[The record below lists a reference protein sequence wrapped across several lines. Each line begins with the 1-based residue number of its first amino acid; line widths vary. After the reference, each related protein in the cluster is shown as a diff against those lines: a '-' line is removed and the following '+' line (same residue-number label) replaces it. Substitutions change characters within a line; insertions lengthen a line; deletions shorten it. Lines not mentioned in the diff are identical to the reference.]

1 MNYIEVKF
9 SAKSEESYIFD
20 LLASYLGEIGFESF
34 EEINDGILA
43 YIDDKLF
50 DEELM
55 VQLVKNFPYANDI
68 EYKIAE
74 IKQVNWNEEWEKN
87 FFEPIIIGNEC
98 LIHSTF
104 HKNLPKAKYD
114 IIIDPKMAFGTG
126 HHETTSLMIAE
137 ILKMDLEGKSVLDMG
152 CGTAVLAIL
161 AAMRGAKPVTA
172 IDIDTW
178 CIENSIEN
186 IEKNGVGEISVQLGD
201 ASLLEDQHY
210 DIIIANINRN
220 ILLSDIKKYSA
231 CLSKGGALYMSGFYT
246 EDIPLIEKEANNYH
260 LKLINYNEKN
270 NWVVVETVKIQ

>member
-9 SAKSEESYIFD
+9 TILPAETYIFD

-34 EEINDGILA
+34 EEIGDGLLA
-43 YIDDKLF
+43 YIDDQLF
-50 DEELM
+50 NEESIK
-55 VQLVKNFPYANDI
+55 QLLKNFHYANDI
-68 EYKIAE
+68 HYEFSE

-87 FFEPIIIGNEC
+87 FFEPIIIGDEC

-104 HKNLPKAKYD
+104 HKNLPTVKYD

-137 ILKMDLEGKSVLDMG
+137 ILKMNLEGKSVLDMG

-161 AAMRGAKPVTA
+161 AAMRGAKPVMA

-178 CIENSIEN
+178 CVENSIEN
-186 IEKNGVGEISVQLGD
+186 IEKNGVGWINVQLGD
-201 ASLLEDQHY
+201 AALLENQHY

-220 ILLSDIKKYSA
+220 ILLADIKKYSA
-231 CLSKGGALYMSGFYT
+231 CLNQGGALYMSGFYT
-246 EDIPLIEKEANNYH
+246 EDIPLIEKEANNHH
-260 LKLINYNEKN
+260 LILKGYKEKN
-270 NWVVVETVKIQ
+270 NWVVIETVKIL

>member
-1 MNYIEVKF
+1 MNYIEVKLT
-9 SAKSEESYIFD
+9 AKTGESYIFD

-34 EEINDGILA
+34 EEIGNGILA
-43 YIDDKLF
+43 YIDDQIF
-50 DEELM
+50 DKELLE
-55 VQLVKNFPYANDI
+55 QLVNNFPYSDDI
-68 EYKIAE
+68 QYNINE

-98 LIHSTF
+98 LIHSSF
-104 HKNLPKAKYD
+104 HKNLPKVKYD

-161 AAMRGAKPVTA
+161 AAMRGAEPVTA

-178 CIENSIEN
+178 CVENSLEN

-201 ASLLEDQHY
+201 ASLLKNQYY

-260 LKLINYNEKN
+260 LILKSFKEKN
-270 NWVVVETVKIQ
+270 NWAVVETIKIQ

>member
-68 EYKIAE
+68 QYKIAE

>member
-9 SAKSEESYIFD
+9 IAKSEESYVFD
-20 LLASYLGEIGFESF
+20 LLATYLGEIGFESF

-68 EYKIAE
+68 QYKITE

-260 LKLINYNEKN
+260 LILKSYKEKN
-270 NWVVVETVKIQ
+270 NWVVVETVNIQ